1 MMKGVIL
8 AGGTGSRLYPL
19 TKVTNKHLL
28 PVYDKPMIFYP
39 LYTLKEAGVKDVMIV
54 SGSDHVGSFHKLLGH
69 GEDLGM
75 NLSFAVQET
84 AGGIAQ
90 ALSLTRKFAGRD
102 KLVVVLGDNIIEDNL
117 AKHVKSFEKQKSGA
131 KIFLKKVKNPKAYGV
146 CEIKGKKIINIEE
159 KPKNPK
165 SDLAV
170 IGLYMYDSVVFDIIK
185 NQKPSKRGELEITD
199 VNNAYLKNGKLTYEV
214 LKGFWGDCGESFD
227 TLLNASLLVKTSRF
241 SKINNHLTIK
251 K

>member
-1 MMKGVIL
+1 M

-28 PVYDKPMIFYP
+28 PVYDKPMIFYS
-39 LYTLKEAGVKDVMIV
+39 LFTLKEAGIKDVMIV
-54 SGSDHVGSFHKLLGH
+54 SGRDHAGSFLKLLGS
-69 GEDLGM
+69 GKDFGM
-75 NLSFAVQET
+75 NFSFEVQEE

-90 ALSLTRKFAGRD
+90 ALSLAREFAGRD
-102 KLVVVLGDNIIEDNL
+102 KIAVVLGDNIIEDNL
-117 AKHVKSFEKQKSGA
+117 ARHVKSFEKQKSGA

-146 CEIKGKKIINIEE
+146 CEIKNKKVTNIVE

-165 SDLAV
+165 SNLAV
-170 IGLYMYDSVVFDIIK
+170 IGLYMYDSSVFDIIK
-185 NQKPSKRGELEITD
+185 HQKPSRRGELEITD
-199 VNNAYLKNGKLTYEV
+199 VNNVYLENGNLTYEV

-227 TLLNASLLVKTSRF
+227 TLLNASYLVKNSRF
-241 SKINNHLTIK
+241 AKISDRLTIK